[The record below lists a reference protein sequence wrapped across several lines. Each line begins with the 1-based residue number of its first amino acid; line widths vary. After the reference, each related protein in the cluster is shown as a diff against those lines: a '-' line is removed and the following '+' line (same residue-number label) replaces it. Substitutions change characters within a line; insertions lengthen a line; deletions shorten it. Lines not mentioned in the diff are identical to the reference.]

1 MQQHAVSH
9 VYDGTMTDDPKL
21 KRFRSTTALQQ
32 TMTNSRI
39 SSPDAPDP
47 GQDINVLPDQV
58 RKLKLRRPQTTHELE
73 SLKLRD
79 AVPPPDGYCYTLD
92 GRLVPLL
99 EVQVPIEDPQAQ
111 ELFCIMLEKT
121 GNFQAACDTLGQKK
135 ATVKRYI
142 DKNPSFFD
150 AVEAAA
156 ERHRQSLY
164 AFAVQRATVGVQ
176 NPVFN
181 KEGEVVGYETK
192 HSDALLTLL
201 LKRHFPEFREKAPS
215 VQVTNN
221 NLTVIPNIENMS
233 REDRLAM
240 KNLILKSGQPSAEK
254 EAIDVEPT
262 AEERRILSETD
273 N

>member
-1 MQQHAVSH
+1 MS
-9 VYDGTMTDDPKL
+9 DDNV
-21 KRFRSTTALQQ
+21 KRFKSTTALQQ
-32 TMTNSRI
+32 TMTNSKI
-39 SSPDAPDP
+39 SQPDAPDP
-47 GQDINVLPDQV
+47 GQEITILPDQV
-58 RKLKLRRPQTTHELE
+58 RKLKTRRVQPQHEME
-73 SLKLRD
+73 ALKLRD

-142 DKNPSFFD
+142 DKNPSFFE
-150 AVEAAA
+150 AVESAA

-164 AFAVQRATVGVQ
+164 AHAVQRATVGVQ

-201 LKRHFPEFREKAPS
+201 LKRHFPEFREKQPT

-221 NLTVIPNIENMS
+221 NLTVIPGIEKMS

-240 KNLILKSGQPSAEK
+240 KNLILKTGQPEPDK
-254 EAIDVEPT
+254 DAIDVEPT
-262 AEERRILSETD
+262 GEERRIITETD